1 MGALTDPVI
10 GFWHLPQSDLVIQS
24 CTAMSFVE
32 KADKKAALQVFN
44 VLVVYSPL
52 TLSVER
58 TVKKQLQVYSFEAYT
73 YVFRGSFFSG
83 CPLVREDCKNIFNA
97 HKFAFLSYRITT
109 FMYVLILL

>member
-52 TLSVER
+52 TFKRRKNCEKTTTGL
-58 TVKKQLQVYSFEAYT
+58 QL
-73 YVFRGSFFSG
+73 
-83 CPLVREDCKNIFNA
+83 
-97 HKFAFLSYRITT
+97 
-109 FMYVLILL
+109 